1 MEFVQFCRAH
11 GILIDS
17 VPPLG
22 VWKRFPTDDHPHKR
36 NGAVKF
42 MGDHGFVQNH
52 ATQTEVS
59 VWKSDKPTTFD
70 PEKLARVVQKAQD
83 DTERRQREAAQK
95 AQFIMDRCDQARH
108 DYLKAKGFEDQIGF
122 VLPADGKQT
131 LVIPMRVAGK
141 LVGCQLIDQE
151 GGKKFLFGQR
161 TSQAEFVFDN
171 KGPHIYCEGY
181 ATALS
186 IRAALKSLK
195 KQYTLHVCFSAGNM
209 EKVALVHGPGF
220 VVADNDESKTGEE
233 SAKRIGLPYF
243 LPPTVGQ
250 DFNDMQR
257 EVGLLRSA
265 MALDKLLR
273 TRKVG

>member
-17 VPPLG
+17 LPPMG
-22 VWKRFPTDDHPHKR
+22 IWKRFPTDDHPHKR

-59 VWKSDKPTTFD
+59 VWKSDRPHAFD
-70 PEKLARVVQKAQD
+70 PSQLARAAQKAEQ
-83 DTERRQREAAQK
+83 DTERRQQEAAKK

-108 DYLKAKGFEDQIGF
+108 AYLKAKGFDDQIGF
-122 VLPADGKQT
+122 VWPTDGKQI
-131 LVIPMRVAGK
+131 LVIPMRIAGK
-141 LVGCQLIDQE
+141 LVGCQLIDEE

-161 TSQAEFVFDN
+161 TAGAEFVFDN

-195 KQYTLHVCFSAGNM
+195 KKYTLHVCFSAGNM
-209 EKVALVHGPGF
+209 EKVARIHGEGF

-233 SAKRIGLPYF
+233 SAKRIGFPYF

-250 DFNDMQR
+250 DFNDFHR
-257 EVGLLRSA
+257 EVGLLRAS

-273 TRKVG
+273 SRKVG

>member
-1 MEFVQFCRAH
+1 
-11 GILIDS
+11 
-17 VPPLG
+17 
-22 VWKRFPTDDHPHKR
+22 
-36 NGAVKF
+36 
-42 MGDHGFVQNH
+42 
-52 ATQTEVS
+52 
-59 VWKSDKPTTFD
+59 
-70 PEKLARVVQKAQD
+70 
-83 DTERRQREAAQK
+83 
-95 AQFIMDRCDQARH
+95 
-108 DYLKAKGFEDQIGF
+108 
-122 VLPADGKQT
+122 
-131 LVIPMRVAGK
+131 
-141 LVGCQLIDQE
+141 LIDQE

-233 SAKRIGLPYF
+233 SAKRIGFPYF
-243 LPPTVGQ
+243 LPPTVGH